1 MMKRLGLLMVLL
13 VAGLTAWADRGGFHY
28 RNISVEANVNKNNE
42 WRVTE
47 RLDVVFDEPR
57 HGIYR
62 YIPQSFWLNH
72 DMADIEGG
80 ASRLKRFDY
89 QSRISDLSVEG
100 AAYETEEDNGNLVIR
115 MGDANHEVVG
125 DKTYVIHYTYTYRD
139 DRVPAY
145 DYLFHT
151 ILGTDFNEQIDN
163 FTFDINFEKPLPDDI
178 ASRLKIYSG
187 NFGNETNVIEGLLF
201 NATPTKI
208 SGWATQVAP
217 NHGVTLYALLPEGY
231 YEDVLTVN
239 YLWHYLFLAIT
250 ILLILGIIVC
260 HIVVRRGHITKSI
273 EFYPPEGI
281 SSAEVGTII
290 DDSAD
295 LVDLSS
301 LIPWLAGEGYL
312 TIREEKKSGLLSK
325 LTGKTE
331 LVLTKRKSLPK
342 SAPGYQKKMMNMLFR
357 KDDEVRMSDIGEQ
370 PQAIM
375 DISKSLQDCFKGE
388 RKLTNIKILPVCL
401 YVLLALFGS
410 LTLGTNSVEKTFDSV
425 PLALAFV
432 AYGATFTAGFVSR
445 LAMSYRDLISK
456 TWVRL
461 LVTIGKALCM
471 MVVCVPYA
479 IFSVDYGAPMGPI
492 SIGLLFVVSFVL
504 GELAGRFNVDT
515 PYRIEMMGRLLG
527 FKEFIETAEKSR
539 LEHLQHDDPNYYYTI
554 LPYAM
559 VFGLSDKWAKLFKDI
574 NVEKPDWYDA
584 ATPLTG
590 YALTN
595 HLTQSLYSSVND
607 SIKTISHD
615 SSSHGSGGSGGGG
628 FSGGGGGGG
637 GGGSW

>member
-1 MMKRLGLLMVLL
+1 MKRLGLLMVLL

-28 RNISVEANVNKNNE
+28 RNISVEANVTKNNE
-42 WRVTE
+42 WHVTE

-80 ASRLKRFDY
+80 PSRLKRFDY
-89 QSRISDLSVEG
+89 QSRITDLRVEG
-100 AAYETEEDNGNLVIR
+100 AAYETEKDNGNLVIR

-139 DRVPAY
+139 DRVSAY

-187 NFGNETNVIEGLLF
+187 NFGNETNVIENLKV
-201 NATPTKI
+201 NTTPTKI

-217 NHGVTLYALLPEGY
+217 NHGITLYALLPEGY

-260 HIVVRRGHITKSI
+260 HFVVRRGHITKSI

-312 TIREEKKSGLLSK
+312 TIREEKKSGLFSK

-331 LVLTKRKSLPK
+331 LVLTKRKNMPK

-375 DISKSLQDCFKGE
+375 DISKSLQNCFKGE
-388 RKLTNIKILPVCL
+388 RKLTNVKVLPVCL
-401 YVLLALFGS
+401 YFLLAVFGS
-410 LTLGTNSVEKTFDSV
+410 LTLGTNSVEKTFDGA
-425 PLALAFV
+425 PLVLAFL
-432 AYGATFTAGFVSR
+432 AYGATFTAGFISR
-445 LAMSYRDLISK
+445 IAMSYRDLISK
-456 TWVRL
+456 TWVRR

-471 MVVCVPYA
+471 IVICVPYA
-479 IFSVDYGAPMGPI
+479 IFSVDYGAPMGPV
-492 SIGLLFVVSFVL
+492 SIVLLFVVSFVL
-504 GELAGRFNVDT
+504 GELAGRFNVNT

-595 HLTQSLYSSVND
+595 HLTHSLYSSVND

>member
-1 MMKRLGLLMVLL
+1 MVLL